1 MSNLKD
7 RAPTT
12 FKHGTAVV
20 PTAFAQ
26 LSVTTASSSRHPLTA
41 SFGVCGLILST
52 GVDSFVEKLA
62 PRRTLLLPVP

>member
-41 SFGVCGLILST
+41 EISIIRSV
-52 GVDSFVEKLA
+52 V
-62 PRRTLLLPVP
+62 